1 VPKLLHGTSKAQ
13 AEAIYQL
20 LVEWGL
26 KDHVKA
32 MCFDTTATNTGK
44 KIEYHYFYF
53 LCRYLILLNIYIL

>member
-1 VPKLLHGTSKAQ
+1 MLGVPKLLHGTSKAQ

-44 KIEYHYFYF
+44 NI
-53 LCRYLILLNIYIL
+53 ILTCYVILFNLKNI